1 MAGILDLVFH
11 PDIFF
16 ERVSRQPVNL
26 LPPLAIIGAAF
37 LLNVLGAL
45 LIIVHFV
52 LLGMGP
58 IGQSGMIVALAK
70 TVLCDMLTLLLI
82 WGVAS
87 VYFYLA
93 SRLLSGTGSFP
104 ATVQNTG
111 YGLLPLVLASFGYAI
126 DAVTSCFS
134 LLLYHTTSSLPAA
147 NVFFW
152 IHVAG
157 SVAAVV
163 WAGILWM
170 FAIRHTHS
178 LTVGKSALV
187 SGIFTL
193 AFLVLATAFIG
204 YAAMVWMNLA

>member
-11 PDIFF
+11 PDVFF
-16 ERVSRQPVNL
+16 ERISREPVNL
-26 LPPLAIIGAAF
+26 LPPLTMVGAVGI
-37 LLNVLGAL
+37 LNGAGAL
-45 LIIVHFV
+45 LLIAMFSS
-52 LLGMGP
+52 LGMGP
-58 IGQSGMIVALAK
+58 VGVSGFLVAMVK
-70 TVLCDMLTLLLI
+70 SVLCDMLTLLLI

-163 WAGILWM
+163 WAGFLWM